1 MHENG
6 DIFYVMSNVS
16 IVLLGGKS
24 PFMPLLADFLM
35 INIKKKIFL
44 TYLTFNQ
51 RISGSQHILQVEIH
65 L

>member
-24 PFMPLLADFLM
+24 PFMPLLADF
-35 INIKKKIFL
+35 
-44 TYLTFNQ
+44 FND
-51 RISGSQHILQVEIH
+51 
-65 L
+65 